1 MPPGFCGFDRLG
13 ACCLLDL
20 NAWFVTI
27 GQKSGFRGV
36 YQSKPLQN
44 VGRSNARPARIQGKN
59 LGFDGGNQG
68 VAAYRNP
75 AIKMTPAATVNKFL
89 VLTPCQ
95 CQPAERR
102 CRTERDRN
110 TERSTTANMI
120 SCREEN
126 APPGTNK
133 TIMQPW
139 YANMSLNSRE
149 ESFHCFG
156 PSPDFDG
163 PSGDIFRRYSSKIR
177 IPVNKPKAFFAQRG
191 STTAIS

>member
-1 MPPGFCGFDRLG
+1 MPK
-13 ACCLLDL
+13 A
-20 NAWFVTI
+20 
-27 GQKSGFRGV
+27 
-36 YQSKPLQN
+36 
-44 VGRSNARPARIQGKN
+44 ARNQGKN

-75 AIKMTPAATVNKFL
+75 AIKMTPAAAMNKFL

-110 TERSTTANMI
+110 TERSTPAKMT

-126 APPGTNK
+126 ATPVTNK

-139 YANMSLNSRE
+139 YTNMSLNSRE
-149 ESFHCFG
+149 KSFHCFG

-163 PSGDIFRRYSSKIR
+163 PSGGIFRGYWSKIR
-177 IPVNKPKAFFAQRG
+177 IPGKQTKSLFR
-191 STTAIS
+191 TTAVLPRLPHDKSDDCPVGWNLLRCVAV